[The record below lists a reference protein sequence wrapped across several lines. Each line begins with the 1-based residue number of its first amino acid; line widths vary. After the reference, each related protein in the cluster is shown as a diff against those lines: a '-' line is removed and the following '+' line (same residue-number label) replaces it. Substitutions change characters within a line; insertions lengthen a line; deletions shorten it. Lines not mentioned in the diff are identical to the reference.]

1 MLYDSQTSLI
11 HPHINHNPWNMS
23 DTKRERGI
31 ERVRKEKGERRREG
45 PRREWGRAEGRYRR
59 TEDE

>member
-1 MLYDSQTSLI
+1 MYDSQTSLI

-31 ERVRKEKGERRREG
+31 ERVRKEKGGKEERGPEERVGEG
-45 PRREWGRAEGRYRR
+45 
-59 TEDE
+59 